1 MRLRSNHARTPL
13 DPASPSWLGHSS
25 DRARVRGSGL
35 WNQQHVEES
44 HDPIFLDA
52 LAEKIDAVRCGKFQ

>member
-1 MRLRSNHARTPL
+1 
-13 DPASPSWLGHSS
+13 
-25 DRARVRGSGL
+25 VRGSGL

-52 LAEKIDAVRCGKFQ
+52 LAEKIDAVRCGKFNNAAQRGTRYLAYIVVNSDE